1 MKTWKTFVEL
11 AELYVW
17 QIQLNNKLQT
27 FQYLIFLKKL
37 NFKIPS
43 YGYTLLKSR
52 VSGHLRRQI
61 NF

>member
-17 QIQLNNKLQT
+17 QIQLTNNLQT
-27 FQYLIFLKKL
+27 FQYLIFSKKL

-43 YGYTLLKSR
+43 YGYTSLKSR
-52 VSGHLRRQI
+52 VSSHLRRQI